1 VVLVVFQVLVDQV
14 DLVVVDREDQVPQEL
29 QQHVKEMQVV
39 QELVHLQLQVV
50 VVQVQLAVMVQVE
63 LVEMV

>member
-1 VVLVVFQVLVDQV
+1 VELV
-14 DLVVVDREDQVPQEL
+14 EL

-39 QELVHLQLQVV
+39 QLDLELQLRVVVEQVVQEQV
-50 VVQVQLAVMVQVE
+50 VVQVDLV